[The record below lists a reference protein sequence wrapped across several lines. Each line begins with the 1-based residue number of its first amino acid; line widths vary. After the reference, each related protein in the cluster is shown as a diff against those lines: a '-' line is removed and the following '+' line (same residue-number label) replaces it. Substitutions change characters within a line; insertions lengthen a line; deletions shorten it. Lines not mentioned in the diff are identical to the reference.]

1 MKTALDVRW
10 ARALSASGPACA
22 RAAFLVT
29 PEAEQ
34 LALQSASDN
43 GYMQLSASYSLQR
56 AQNQHRALQRALST
70 ELPVVSFAGRSETPD
85 DLFPNNVFATRPG
98 HLILGHMRHRVRQR
112 EAERADILA
121 FFRHLLGYGVA
132 DLRHQPGVIELT
144 GAMVIDRA
152 RGLGFAGL
160 GERCSEA
167 GAKAFAEELRLQAC
181 FCAPLAAGEYHM
193 NVVMSVLAGRLLV
206 ICPDG
211 LADPG
216 DAERIAA
223 CYAPNVIYLSSAQ
236 KAAFAGN
243 CLSLCPDSVWMSQ
256 RAADSLTSLQRAQL
270 QRAGFALRAV
280 ELDEIEKAG
289 GSLRCCV
296 AEIF

>member
-1 MKTALDVRW
+1 MKTELDAGWVRT
-10 ARALSASGPACA
+10 LSASGPACA

-29 PEAEQ
+29 PESEH
-34 LALQSASDN
+34 LALQSAADN
-43 GYMQLSASYSLQR
+43 GYMQVHAAYSLER
-56 AQNQHRALQRALST
+56 AQNQHRALQRALSS

-98 HLILGHMRHRVRQR
+98 QLILGHMRHPVRQR

-144 GAMVIDRA
+144 GSMVIDRA
-152 RGLGFAGL
+152 RGLGFAGV
-160 GERCSEA
+160 GERCSEV
-167 GAKAFAEELRLQAC
+167 GTEAFAKSLRLQAC
-181 FCAPLAAGEYHM
+181 FFAPLAAGEYHM

-211 LADPG
+211 LADAG

-223 CYAPNVIYLSSAQ
+223 CYAPEVIYLSSAQ

-243 CLSLCPDSVWMSQ
+243 CLSLSPDSVWMSQ

-270 QRAGFALRAV
+270 QRAGFALRAL